1 MVEYAAKQQVA
12 KKWPLR
18 PSSPPCSGPSK
29 SAMRYVRRYTS
40 PESYSSYLREAMTAL
55 ASARCASLRLHDL
68 PLPSTPKTPSSCS
81 SHFAGSWNLD
91 AIRFRNSPRFSST
104 ERAILAAATDKKY
117 LAALAKLVV
126 GGWRSGVLTPRGFTR
141 RDNWECLS
149 LQKVREASRSSER
162 RE

>member
-1 MVEYAAKQQVA
+1 
-12 KKWPLR
+12 
-18 PSSPPCSGPSK
+18 
-29 SAMRYVRRYTS
+29 MRYVKRYS
-40 PESYSSYLREAMTAL
+40 NLQSYSSYLREAMKAL
-55 ASARCASLRLHDL
+55 ALARCTSLRLYDL

-149 LQKVREASRSSER
+149 LQKVREAEAANVENDRGTVWESRLELESDEEGLGSSSSTQ
-162 RE
+162 